1 MPSPQEILENPEY
14 ADPQANY
21 QRLLDTCNYLYADST
36 PHPMFFTK
44 HTQHLI
50 VYREV
55 VAQSRVMDRDLI
67 QKMNQL
73 IAQYE
78 EICYFDLSVY
88 LEVCEKLVNIIHNM
102 SKGEVDDDFISA
114 FGAMG
119 VGVN

>member
-21 QRLLDTCNYLYADST
+21 QRLLDTCNYLYADSS

-44 HTQHLI
+44 HATHLI

-102 SKGEVDDDFISA
+102 SKEAVDDDFIAA